1 MFPTAR
7 NGIRTS
13 CGAWQSVPRTFGL
26 SSRTLFGTENMK
38 MSPVIL
44 IIAVVVLVVIGVV
57 AYNALRGEN
66 EALMRRLASEG
77 ISVSGEV
84 VQREIRRSTSGAFT
98 TQFWL
103 TYRYTVSGTA
113 LDFSESVS
121 QEIYNRYPEGSR
133 VSLTYLMDD
142 PRVVARTETL
152 IIYKQ

>member
-1 MFPTAR
+1 
-7 NGIRTS
+7 
-13 CGAWQSVPRTFGL
+13 
-26 SSRTLFGTENMK
+26 MK

-44 IIAVVVLVVIGVV
+44 IVAVAVLVVIGVV
-57 AYNALRGEN
+57 AYNALRGED
-66 EALMRRLASEG
+66 EARMRRLASEG

-103 TYRYTVSGTA
+103 THRYVVSGTP

>member
-1 MFPTAR
+1 
-7 NGIRTS
+7 
-13 CGAWQSVPRTFGL
+13 
-26 SSRTLFGTENMK
+26 MK

-44 IIAVVVLVVIGVV
+44 IIVVVALVVIAVI
-57 AYNALRGEN
+57 AYNAMRGED
-66 EALMRRLASEG
+66 EALMRRLAKEG
-77 ISVSGEV
+77 ISVSAEV
-84 VQREIRRSTSGAFT
+84 VQREVRRSTSGAFT

-103 TYRYTVSGTA
+103 TYRYVVSGMP